1 MCEPEQKCENND
13 HFWQNFTL
21 PKTVCQ
27 NLYQQSAF
35 THTPGSSKLFIAFK
49 MAYSCCFSRAEILDL
64 IQKRFYNID
73 YSLVQKKNLNN
84 KKGMPDRMV

>member
-1 MCEPEQKCENND
+1 MSYP
-13 HFWQNFTL
+13 
-21 PKTVCQ
+21 
-27 NLYQQSAF
+27 QSAF